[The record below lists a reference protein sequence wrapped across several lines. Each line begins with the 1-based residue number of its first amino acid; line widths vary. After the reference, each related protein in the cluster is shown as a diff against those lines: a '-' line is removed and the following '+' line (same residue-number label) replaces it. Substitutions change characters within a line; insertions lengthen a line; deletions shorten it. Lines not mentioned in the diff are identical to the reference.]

1 TVQPAGSSVIAPI
14 ASEASLSDMGAQ
26 LTPPFVECQTPPP
39 AAPNQMSSGLTGLTA
54 MAEALPLTR
63 SPEKNPVMGAGPIG
77 NQLMPSIT
85 AFSALAFP
93 IRPGPVAALTR
104 AWLIISLIASKAL
117 VRAPSGMPLG

>member
-1 TVQPAGSSVIAPI
+1 MAR
-14 ASEASLSDMGAQ
+14 EASLSDIGAQ
-26 LTPPFVECQTPPP
+26 LTPPFVERQTPPP
-39 AAPNQMSSGLTGLTA
+39 DVPSQMSSGLARLAA

-93 IRPGPVAALTR
+93 ERHGSVAALTR
-104 AWLIISLIASKAL
+104 AWLIISLMASTAFA
-117 VRAPSGMPLG
+117 RAPSGMPL